1 LHLSKYD
8 LNGGHSH
15 IYNNSNKKS
24 GREKTVLLILLIMD
38 VLILSGIIVYAFNIT
53 TYDINRIKSNH
64 DHIENHTGLNST
76 EIPDASTKMSTTNLT
91 TTYSDQEHETLMPNE
106 ESKIR
111 DTLILYYDTLN
122 AHSPE
127 DAVNF
132 FTNEVEITIN
142 YGEGY
147 SYQGPKEG
155 IVSYL
160 EMGFNFAP
168 DSRISEVKI
177 SNIKI
182 HQNKATVQIGYI
194 VSSESFNFSIAIDE
208 YMDFLKENNEWK
220 IRRINIE
227 Y

>member
-1 LHLSKYD
+1 MHLNKYD
-8 LNGGHSH
+8 LNGGNSH
-15 IYNNSNKKS
+15 IYHNSNEKS

-38 VLILSGIIVYAFNIT
+38 VLIVSGVIIYALKPA
-53 TYDINRIKSNH
+53 TYDINRMKSNH
-64 DHIENHTGLNST
+64 DHIENHIGLNST
-76 EIPDASTKMSTTNLT
+76 EIPDASIKIPTTNLT
-91 TTYSDQEHETLMPNE
+91 TTYSDQEHETLPNE

-111 DTLILYYDTLN
+111 DTLIVYYDTLN

-127 DAVNF
+127 DAVKF

-142 YGEGY
+142 YEEGY

-155 IVSYL
+155 IMSYL

-177 SNIKI
+177 SEIKI
-182 HQNKATVQIGYI
+182 HQNNATVQIGYI
-194 VSSESFNFSIAIDE
+194 VSSKSFNFSISIDE
-208 YMDFLKENNEWK
+208 YMDLLKENNEWK